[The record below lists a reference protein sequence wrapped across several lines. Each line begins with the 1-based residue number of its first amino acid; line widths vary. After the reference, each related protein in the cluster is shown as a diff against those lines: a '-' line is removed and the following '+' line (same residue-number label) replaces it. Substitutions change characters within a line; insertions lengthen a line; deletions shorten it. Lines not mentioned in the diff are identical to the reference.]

1 MNLPTRATSLDGEI
15 ASHQVMIKTP
25 RQRHKAPCSA
35 FQEAGTAPQQS
46 HKPPS
51 PYGEPQKRP
60 DGQIQRRAEEN
71 AVRRMNTPRQFTE
84 IHTGIANGKNTQKRK
99 TYACDQKA
107 DCRGNR
113 IYPRILPHEDRKYQI
128 SRPENNANS
137 MSPIAMNALFVF
149 SPIEIFLSAILQNT
163 RELQPLPQVDMHF
176 VCYVRNIISHFP
188 LIINHFF
195 NISPSAF
202 RRPLFRKRHAFP

>member
-1 MNLPTRATSLDGEI
+1 MARTPKSGRPTP
-15 ASHQVMIKTP
+15 VIKKPIVAGIVFTP
-25 RQRHKAPCSA
+25 AFCPMKTGNIKFPAP
-35 FQEAGTAPQQS
+35 
-46 HKPPS
+46 K
-51 PYGEPQKRP
+51 
-60 DGQIQRRAEEN
+60 
-71 AVRRMNTPRQFTE
+71 
-84 IHTGIANGKNTQKRK
+84 
-99 TYACDQKA
+99 
-107 DCRGNR
+107 
-113 IYPRILPHEDRKYQI
+113 
-128 SRPENNANS
+128 NNANS